1 MTAVTAFVSFPLFD
15 TCMCSIREGEMGG
28 QKSLRFGF
36 GIALVVGVVLTVTTW
51 AAPPKP
57 ESVSAAVAKGAIYRP
72 ALWKVY

>member
-1 MTAVTAFVSFPLFD
+1 MFCFLFNSFKAR
-15 TCMCSIREGEMGG
+15 IREGEMGG
-28 QKSLRFGF
+28 QKSLRFVF

-57 ESVSAAVAKGAIYRP
+57 QSVSAAVAKGAIYRP

>member
-1 MTAVTAFVSFPLFD
+1 LFCFLFNSFTAR
-15 TCMCSIREGEMGG
+15 IREGEMGG
-28 QKSLRFGF
+28 QKSLRFVF

-57 ESVSAAVAKGAIYRP
+57 QSVSAAVAKGAIYRP